1 MAKFTLQK
9 QFPEQKN
16 VGQGVLA
23 LDQYGAFFFDGD
35 GGQGSQ
41 ILGEIRTPKIVSAAK
56 DGLMIEGFEPKIKKN
71 GDQTFIFQQW
81 WLIYL

>member
-1 MAKFTLQK
+1 MAKFKLQK
-9 QFPEQKN
+9 QFPKAKN
-16 VGQGVLA
+16 VGQGVLS
-23 LDQYGAFFFDGD
+23 LDQDSAFFFDGD
-35 GGQGSQ
+35 GGAGSE

-71 GDQTFIFQQW
+71 GDQSFIFQQW